1 MDLITE
7 VNSSLVQRGAYDFTP
22 LLEPIPLSEQSWPK
36 GTVPFVSICCIT
48 YNHENF
54 IQEAID
60 GFLMQKTTF
69 PVEILIHDDASSD
82 KTVNHLKN
90 YSEKYPN
97 LIKLI
102 CQVENQYSKG
112 LKPFLFIFKRA
123 KGKYIATCE
132 GDDYWTDSE
141 KLEIQVNFLEKNS
154 TYAGVC
160 HDTLVLELD
169 DFKSHTKVW
178 WQDFGERLDI
188 IFTDT
193 LNFGAAF
200 HTSSFLFRRNLLQLP
215 QDYGSY
221 CSGDM
226 ALFSI
231 IASQGSIRRIP
242 KSMSVYRK
250 HSGGITNTSDHKGLN
265 ALVNRVLMFCSLKT
279 HLHPQFG
286 SEFSLIINTLK
297 RDIAYFIFKEGKM
310 SNMLF
315 VFRKTNLTFLFSI
328 AIKLVGVYF
337 SMQIFRF
344 KCSIPSELK
353 NTLRLIP

>member
-7 VNSSLVQRGAYDFTP
+7 VNNSLVQRGVWNFTP

-132 GDDYWTDSE
+132 GDDYWFDSL
-141 KLEIQVNFLEKNS
+141 KLHKQVKCLEENPGFTLCFHNVNILYEDFPDKN
-154 TYAGVC
+154 C
-160 HDTLVLELD
+160 
-169 DFKSHTKVW
+169 
-178 WQDFGERLDI
+178 
-188 IFTDT
+188 T
-193 LNFGAAF
+193 LNNSETTDITTLEDLAKGV
-200 HTSSFLFRRNLLQLP
+200 N
-215 QDYGSY
+215 Y
-221 CSGDM
+221 
-226 ALFSI
+226 
-231 IASQGSIRRIP
+231 IASASAVIKADLIRELPSWFNDVPFGDYALWILVASHGRLKYLDELMGTYRIH
-242 KSMSVYRK
+242 R
-250 HSGGITNTSDHKGLN
+250 G
-265 ALVNRVLMFCSLKT
+265 
-279 HLHPQFG
+279 
-286 SEFSLIINTLK
+286 
-297 RDIAYFIFKEGKM
+297 
-310 SNMLF
+310 
-315 VFRKTNLTFLFSI
+315 
-328 AIKLVGVYF
+328 GVYGNLANSSQGLVKRHRQHYQF
-337 SMQIFRF
+337 WKVMKNNRLVSSKDSNPLILGHIECVIHEAYRSHQVHISFQHIVFLLLYSNGKAWKKAVISIFQLCRF
-344 KCSIPSELK
+344 YKDFFLSKI
-353 NTLRLIP
+353 